1 MITPRVGVVC
11 RGDSR
16 RGAQAPFAESYLV
29 AKDGRA
35 TWLDGAAEQR
45 EAVDGR
51 GVLTVVA
58 DGEGEDAAIA
68 QVAATSSVRSLIKIW
83 PAGVSEEPG
92 RLAEFLSSAHT
103 RMYWHARDRAARM
116 GASLAVG
123 WVDGTRLG
131 WAEVGS
137 ARVWLW
143 RDGRMTRLGRDRD
156 RLADQRFVGGS
167 QGLGDDAAIHMHPG
181 VNVGVAQLREGDQV
195 LLATDGLWRWV
206 DEPSA
211 AQVLTHTDDP
221 QASAVTCMER
231 AVARGGTDHITVAV
245 LDLRPP
251 RVARPDAAAPPEP
264 RALRKDPPP
273 VRKPKP

>member
-16 RGAQAPFAESYLV
+16 RGAAAPVAESYLV

-35 TWLDGAAEQR
+35 TWLEGSLEQR
-45 EAVDGR
+45 EATDGR
-51 GVLTVVA
+51 GLLAVVA
-58 DGEGEDAAIA
+58 DGEGEDQELAR
-68 QVAATSSVRSLIKIW
+68 VAATSSVRSLIKVW

-103 RMYWHARDRAARM
+103 RMYWHARDRKARM

-123 WVDGTRLG
+123 WVEGTRLG

-143 RDGRMTRLGRDRD
+143 RDGRLTRLGHDRD
-156 RLADQRFVGGS
+156 KLAEQRFVGGS
-167 QGLGDDAAIHMHPG
+167 TGLGDDSAIHMRPG
-181 VNVGVAQLREGDQV
+181 VNVGVAQLQEGDQI
-195 LLATDGLWRWV
+195 LLATDGLWRFV

-245 LDLRPP
+245 IDLRPP
-251 RVARPDAAAPPEP
+251 RVARRDPAAPPEP

-273 VRKPKP
+273 VRKKG

>member
-11 RGDSR
+11 RGDQR
-16 RGAQAPFAESYLV
+16 RGPASPSAESYLV

-35 TWLDGAAEQR
+35 TWLEGDTEQR
-45 EAVDGR
+45 EVLEGR
-51 GVLTVVA
+51 GVLAVVA
-58 DGEGEDAAIA
+58 DGEGEDQAIA
-68 QVAATSSVRSLIKIW
+68 RMAATSSVRALLKIW

-103 RMYWHARDRAARM
+103 RMYWHARDRQARM
-116 GASLAVG
+116 GASLAVA

-143 RDGRMTRLGRDRD
+143 RDGRLTRLGHDRD
-156 RLADQRFVGGS
+156 KLADQRFVGGS
-167 QGLGDDAAIHMHPG
+167 QGLGDDSAIHMRPG
-181 VNVGVAQLREGDQV
+181 VNVGVTQLREGDQV
-195 LLATDGLWRWV
+195 LAATDGLWRFV

-231 AVARGGTDHITVAV
+231 AVARGATDHVTVAV

-251 RVARPDAAAPPEP
+251 KVVRRDVGSVPEP
-264 RALRKDPPP
+264 RLLRKDPPP
-273 VRKPKP
+273 VRKTKG